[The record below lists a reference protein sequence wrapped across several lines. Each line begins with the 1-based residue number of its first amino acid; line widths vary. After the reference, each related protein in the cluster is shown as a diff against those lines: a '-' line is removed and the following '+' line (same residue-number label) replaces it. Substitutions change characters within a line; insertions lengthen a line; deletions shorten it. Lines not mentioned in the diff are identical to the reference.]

1 MAIRHQKQAA
11 RGTSNV
17 RHADV
22 RKASL
27 GSSVGRGVWVAPW
40 MGPNGETIIVAVRRD
55 GRQVESRAL
64 LPGAD
69 HVGASDE
76 LWKILE
82 LADPAPSLKVI

>member
-1 MAIRHQKQAA
+1 MRHD
-11 RGTSNV
+11 
-17 RHADV
+17 DV

-40 MGPNGETIIVAVRRD
+40 MGQNGETIIVAVRRD
-55 GRQVESRAL
+55 GRIVDERAL

-76 LWKILE
+76 LWKRLE
-82 LADPAPSLKVI
+82 LADPAPNLKVI